1 MYSAIKIKDYISLV
15 KGILGAVIMYLF
27 GVIAD
32 ISGPKMAV
40 VTAMTVKIMVLII
53 SFIILR
59 KGKKTNPLKMK

>member
-1 MYSAIKIKDYISLV
+1 MYTAIKIKDYISLV
-15 KGILGAVIMYLF
+15 KGILGAVVMYLF

-40 VTAMTVKIMVLII
+40 VTALTVKIMVLII

>member
-1 MYSAIKIKDYISLV
+1 MYTAIKIKDYISLV
-15 KGILGAVIMYLF
+15 KGILGAVVMYLF

>member
-1 MYSAIKIKDYISLV
+1 MYTAIKIKDYISLV
-15 KGILGAVIMYLF
+15 KGILGAVVMYLF

-40 VTAMTVKIMVLII
+40 VTALTVKIMVLII

-59 KGKKTNPLKMK
+59 KWKKTNPLKMK